1 MRVYQRQCGY
11 EGIRGSVA
19 MRVYQRQ
26 CGYEG
31 ISEAVWL

>member
-1 MRVYQRQCGY
+1 MLG
-11 EGIRGSVA
+11 GHIRGSVA
-19 MRVYQRQ
+19 MRVYQGQ